1 MEMDQEIKNS
11 ILKTGTTILGIV
23 CKDGVVMAAD
33 RQVTAGGRIVMN
45 KKTPKVVQINDYL
58 VSSWTGGAADAQ
70 RLGKLIA
77 AELKL
82 KELRSKSR
90 PSVRQSASLVGNIT
104 YQNIRQPSMIPF
116 QVGSLVAGFNENGS
130 FELYTIDPSGGVYP
144 VEDYDANFGS
154 GMPYVLGLLERQ
166 YKKGMNLKEGVELAK
181 EALKSSTQRDTGS
194 GYGIDIF
201 TITKDGIKKVVEQ
214 EILPEYKDSPKSEK
228 ENRK

>member
-1 MEMDQEIKNS
+1 MDAELKNS

-33 RQVTAGGRIVMN
+33 RQVTAGNLVMLKN
-45 KKTPKVVQINDYL
+45 KKKANKINDYL
-58 VSSWTGGAADAQ
+58 VISWTGGLADAQ
-70 RLGKLIA
+70 RLTKIIV

-90 PSVRQSASLVGNIT
+90 PTIKQAANLISTIT
-104 YQNIRQPSMIPF
+104 YAQIREPSMIPKI
-116 QVGSLVAGFNENGS
+116 VGTLIAGFNENGS
-130 FELYTIDPSGGVYP
+130 TELYTIEPAGSVEK

-166 YKKGMNLKEGVELAK
+166 YKKDLTIKECVELAK
-181 EALKSSTQRDTGS
+181 ESLKSSTQRDTSS

-201 TITKDGIKKVVEQ
+201 TITKEGIKKVVSQ
-214 EILPEYKDSPKSEK
+214 EIKPEYKDQ
-228 ENRK
+228 